1 MKIELTQGSII
12 ADIRSEK
19 YDNLRCKGI
28 IISARCDFA
37 QDKIKQFHYLSAM
50 DIKDWIFEELYCT
63 IVEECIKSEKGKIRK
78 CAEKYRLDFGTL
90 EGFGFEKMM
99 EVLKQHVPEKELESV
114 LESCKLCE
122 RDEKLLVVK
131 DRKKQREFL
140 GNKACKKK
148 FIRTVN
154 TLLCSAYPKFAFILQ
169 KGYMNSESLI
179 QGLVV
184 DLQDVHQIDM
194 KFKKGLLNNEYDY
207 QIIKD
212 EELRRELNRYF
223 FFENEDDFVII
234 EGKVQSPWIEYI
246 LQMFAH
252 SFIRIGVDNA
262 PQDEVEK
269 FCNDFLEEEADE
281 VHIAGKERN

>member
-1 MKIELTQGSII
+1 MKIEFTQGSII

-19 YDNLRCKGI
+19 YENLRCKGI

-50 DIKDWIFEELYCT
+50 DIKEWVFGELYYA
-63 IVEECIKSEKGKIRK
+63 IVEECIKSEKGQIRK
-78 CAEKYRLDFGTL
+78 CAEKYRLDFDTL
-90 EGFGFEKMM
+90 ESFGYEKMK
-99 EVLKQHVPEKELESV
+99 EVLKHHVSKKELSSA
-114 LESCKLCE
+114 LESCEKCE
-122 RDEKLLVVK
+122 RNEEMLVVK

-140 GNKACKKK
+140 GDKACKKK
-148 FIRTVN
+148 FVN
-154 TLLCSAYPKFAFILQ
+154 KVNALLCSAYPKFAFIPQ

-184 DLQDVHQIDM
+184 DLQDIHQIDM

-207 QIIKD
+207 QLIKD
-212 EELRRELNRYF
+212 DGIRKELNRYF
-223 FFENEDDFVII
+223 FFENEEDFIII
-234 EGKVQSPWIEYI
+234 EGMVQSPWIEYI

-262 PQDEVEK
+262 SQDEIEK
-269 FCNDFLEEEADE
+269 FCNDFLEEGINE
-281 VHIAGKERN
+281 VHTVGKECN

>member
-63 IVEECIKSEKGKIRK
+63 IVEECIKSEKGQIRK

-90 EGFGFEKMM
+90 EGFGYEKMK
-99 EVLKQHVPEKELESV
+99 EVLKHHVPKKELVSV
-114 LESCKLCE
+114 LESCELCE
-122 RDEKLLVVK
+122 WDEKLLVVK

-148 FIRTVN
+148 FISKVN
-154 TLLCSAYPKFAFILQ
+154 TLLCSAYPKFAFIPQ

-234 EGKVQSPWIEYI
+234 EGMVQSPWIEYI

-269 FCNDFLEEEADE
+269 FCNDFLEEESDE
-281 VHIAGKERN
+281 VHITGKECN